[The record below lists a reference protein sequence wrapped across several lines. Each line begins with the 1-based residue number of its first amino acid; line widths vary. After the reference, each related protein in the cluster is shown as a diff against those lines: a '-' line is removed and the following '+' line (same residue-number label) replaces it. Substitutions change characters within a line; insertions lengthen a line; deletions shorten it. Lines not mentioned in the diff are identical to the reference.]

1 MHMYVFMH
9 ACMDGGCMYGCMD
22 VCIYIYIYGFK
33 TLVYRFLWPFCG
45 DYGTFL
51 SSVWSHTWGKLGMCP
66 TKHMWMHARFCY
78 QKAWMVLGVFNQH
91 IVVPTVFGQVLEVK
105 VTWSQGTNW
114 LQSVSKLWDNSYYIA
129 AIYFELPSTD
139 GERKP
144 FRIVYI
150 CMAHIHTYI
159 YIYIFP
165 SCAGFPHPKKRF
177 KYFET
182 NEARTTKRRTF
193 LPIECIARSLV
204 VLGNLLVQCDAKTA
218 PKEDSDQVRHL

>member
-22 VCIYIYIYGFK
+22 VCIYIYMGSKPLSIA
-33 TLVYRFLWPFCG
+33 FCG
-45 DYGTFL
+45 PSAGIMALFYLLYG
-51 SSVWSHTWGKLGMCP
+51 P
-66 TKHMWMHARFCY
+66 TRGGNLECVQQKHMWMHARFCY
-78 QKAWMVLGVFNQH
+78 QKAWMALGVFNQH

-159 YIYIFP
+159 YFFFSLRAPGFPTQKKGSSISKLMRLGPQSGEP
-165 SCAGFPHPKKRF
+165 SCP
-177 KYFET
+177 
-182 NEARTTKRRTF
+182 
-193 LPIECIARSLV
+193 
-204 VLGNLLVQCDAKTA
+204 
-218 PKEDSDQVRHL
+218 

>member
-1 MHMYVFMH
+1 MCICICMYSCMH
-9 ACMDGGCMYGCMD
+9 AWMEVVCMD
-22 VCIYIYIYGFK
+22 VWMYAYIYMGSKPLSIA
-33 TLVYRFLWPFCG
+33 FCG
-45 DYGTFL
+45 PSAGIMALFYLLYG
-51 SSVWSHTWGKLGMCP
+51 P
-66 TKHMWMHARFCY
+66 TRGGNLECVQQKHMWMHARFCY
-78 QKAWMVLGVFNQH
+78 QKAWMALGVFNQH

-159 YIYIFP
+159 YIYSLRAPGFPTQKKGSSISKLMRLGPQSGEP
-165 SCAGFPHPKKRF
+165 SCP
-177 KYFET
+177 
-182 NEARTTKRRTF
+182 
-193 LPIECIARSLV
+193 
-204 VLGNLLVQCDAKTA
+204 
-218 PKEDSDQVRHL
+218 

>member
-1 MHMYVFMH
+1 MYVFMH

-22 VCIYIYIYGFK
+22 VCIYIYMGSKPLSIA
-33 TLVYRFLWPFCG
+33 FCG
-45 DYGTFL
+45 PSAGIMALFYLLYG
-51 SSVWSHTWGKLGMCP
+51 P
-66 TKHMWMHARFCY
+66 TRGGNLECVQQKHMWMHARFCY
-78 QKAWMVLGVFNQH
+78 QKAWMALGVFNQH

-159 YIYIFP
+159 YIYIP
-165 SCAGFPHPKKRF
+165 SVRRVSPPKKR
-177 KYFET
+177 
-182 NEARTTKRRTF
+182 
-193 LPIECIARSLV
+193 
-204 VLGNLLVQCDAKTA
+204 VQ
-218 PKEDSDQVRHL
+218 VFRN